1 MRKEEPT
8 VTVKNAGYTPT
19 GARLFQAVKG
29 ESALQSGSDA
39 GAYAASALSL
49 AVALIHLWAAPGYFE
64 VWLGYGAFFLAV
76 AAAQGLFS
84 VALLRWP
91 GRALSLAGIFG
102 NLSIVVLYI
111 VSRTSGVTIGPHAG
125 RAEEAGVLD
134 MSATGIEL
142 MIVVFLLTRLGGR
155 ERSVA
160 INAVLLAGAA
170 IWILRLTGFLS

>member
-1 MRKEEPT
+1 MKTKNTPLAPT
-8 VTVKNAGYTPT
+8 RPRLLPRPAGDAAERETSPA
-19 GARLFQAVKG
+19 GVAAAV
-29 ESALQSGSDA
+29 
-39 GAYAASALSL
+39 YAAAALSL
-49 AVALIHLWAAPGYFE
+49 VAAVIHLWMAPGHFE
-64 VWLGYGAFFLAV
+64 VWWGYGAFFLVA

-91 GRALSLAGIFG
+91 GRMLSLAGILG
-102 NLSIVVLYI
+102 NLSIIMLYVL
-111 VSRTSGVTIGPHAG
+111 SRTSGVPFGPHAG

-170 IWILRLTGFLS
+170 IWVLRFTGLLS

>member
-1 MRKEEPT
+1 MT
-8 VTVKNAGYTPT
+8 VRNPDYTLT
-19 GARLFQAVKG
+19 GTRLLRAVKR
-29 ESALQSGSDA
+29 ESIARGDLDA
-39 GAYAASALSL
+39 AAYAAPALSL
-49 AVALIHLWAAPGYFE
+49 AVALIHLWAALGYFE
-64 VWLGYGAFFLAV
+64 VWWGYGSFFLGV

-102 NLSIVVLYI
+102 NLSIIALYV

-125 RAEEAGVLD
+125 RAEDAGILD

-142 MIVVFLLTRLGGR
+142 MIVVLLLTRLGGR

-160 INAVLLAGAA
+160 INAVLLVGAA
-170 IWILRLTGFLS
+170 IWILRLLGFLS

>member
-1 MRKEEPT
+1 MT
-8 VTVKNAGYTPT
+8 MKNMHLFPAGSRLLPRPAKDSARTHASQAG
-19 GARLFQAVKG
+19 GAAAV
-29 ESALQSGSDA
+29 
-39 GAYAASALSL
+39 LSL
-49 AVALIHLWAAPGYFE
+49 AVALIHLWTAPGYFE
-64 VWLGYGAFFLAV
+64 VWWGYGAFFLGV
-76 AAAQGLFS
+76 AAAQGFFS

-102 NLSIVVLYI
+102 NLSIIMLYVL
-111 VSRTSGVTIGPHAG
+111 SRTSGLPFGPHAG

-142 MIVVFLLTRLGGR
+142 MIVVFLLTRLDGR
-155 ERSVA
+155 GRSVA